1 MQRSRIFAKLS
12 TINRVSSDLMLML
25 ATAYERRGSIDL
37 ADKQFA
43 DAMKASNFNPI
54 VGLDYVGF
62 LRRRSGGDRAYDV
75 LTELANRWPNN
86 IQVLSALAE
95 MKLARQDWAGAQQI
109 AETIKR
115 LGNTN
120 DISDQILGAALIG
133 EHKYD
138 ASIAALQNAVAAA
151 PSAAQPMTELVAAM
165 VQAKQTD
172 QAIAYLQSVLKQN
185 SSNAQA
191 YVLLGNI
198 ELINQ

>member
-1 MQRSRIFAKLS
+1 
-12 TINRVSSDLMLML
+12 ML
-25 ATAYERRGSIDL
+25 ASAYERSGSIDL
-37 ADKQFA
+37 ADKEFA

-62 LRRRSGGDRAYDV
+62 LRRRGGADRAYDV

-115 LGNTN
+115 LGNAN
-120 DISDQILGAALIG
+120 AVSDQILGAALIG

-138 ASIAALQNAVAAA
+138 ASIAAFQNAVAAA
-151 PSAAQPMTELVAAM
+151 PSAAQPMAEFGRGDGTG
-165 VQAKQTD
+165 QTD
-172 QAIAYLQSVLKQN
+172 R
-185 SSNAQA
+185 
-191 YVLLGNI
+191 
-198 ELINQ
+198 